1 MGILSRLFDFS
12 TPDFDG
18 VNAKLERLNEIED
31 ASDALLKETDDIF
44 DYTEEQSQRGKA
56 LLTEKW
62 QIYKE
67 LEGKVTC
74 VDVDEE
80 EEERPWWKVW

>member
-12 TPDFDG
+12 MPDFDSI
-18 VNAKLERLNEIED
+18 NAKLDRLNEIEE
-31 ASDALLKETDDIF
+31 ATDYSHIPLDV
-44 DYTEEQSQRGKA
+44 DLTDEQAQRGKE

-67 LEGKVTC
+67 LEGKVVC
-74 VDVDEE
+74 VEE
-80 EEERPWWKVW
+80 EEEPRRKFLGLF